1 MFNHIWDDDP
11 NFAKWLLFVRGYP
24 SSRLCRFSCA
34 PPTSTI
40 AIAMSGRSIVER
52 SNSGLS
58 RVPRE
63 PRVPRSEALSADME
77 ILGTAHIPKWANHAN
92 FRLVNSYDSARFR
105 ILDSVWYTQEE
116 QVRYKLFEFD
126 WILPV
131 GIEIDILLT
140 DWWLQV
146 FQAALKR
153 SGVLPLQHW
162 HWHCVSKSRMEI
174 LYPALLVMNLY
185 GALGCPIHQWIVTV
199 HSWQKPN
206 MCDPQWSLGSLGRLG
221 SALCLQVLKRL
232 GGALSVEGPGSP
244 LTATISLPLTV
255 ETWALGK
262 IKWSASEKTARL
274 VSRSLLGQCW
284 GHGHDTDGRLYII
297 SVCVGGGMYGI

>member
-199 HSWQKPN
+199 HIAGKNPTCATHN
-206 MCDPQWSLGSLGRLG
+206 DPWAAWVAWAAPCASRYWSVWAVPFPSKVPAALSLPPSPCHWLSRLGHLGR
-221 SALCLQVLKRL
+221 SNDQRQKRL
-232 GGALSVEGPGSP
+232 QGWWVGV
-244 LTATISLPLTV
+244 
-255 ETWALGK
+255 
-262 IKWSASEKTARL
+262 
-274 VSRSLLGQCW
+274 CW
-284 GHGHDTDGRLYII
+284 GN
-297 SVCVGGGMYGI
+297 VGGMGMTQMADCI